1 MQKLQLLSRSLIA
14 LGFLAANAVLAP
26 TVLAEQIYGTQDTE
40 TKVLIMY
47 YRSNWVKIQP
57 KNSGILKWN
66 CPSNAYTVGGGFET
80 RAEQGNSSNGFTVV
94 HSFPSSEHQW
104 TVQLR
109 NQDDIA
115 RDVRIY
121 NICAE

>member
-1 MQKLQLLSRSLIA
+1 MQQLQLLSRSLIA
-14 LGFLAANAVLAP
+14 FGILAANAVLTPA
-26 TVLAEQIYGTQDTE
+26 VLAEQVYGTQDTE
-40 TKVLIMY
+40 TKVLLMY

-57 KNSGILKWN
+57 KTSTTLNWP
-66 CPSNAYTVGGGFET
+66 CPNNAYTVGGGFET
-80 RAEQGNSSNGFTVV
+80 RAEEDNVANGFTVI
-94 HSFPSSEHQW
+94 HSFPASEHQW
-104 TVQLR
+104 RVRLR

>member
-1 MQKLQLLSRSLIA
+1 MQKHQILTRSLIA
-14 LGFLAANAVLAP
+14 LGFIAANAVLAP
-26 TVLAEQIYGTQDTE
+26 HVLAEQMYGTQDTE
-40 TKVLIMY
+40 DKVLIMY
-47 YRSNWVKIQP
+47 YRSNWVKVQP
-57 KNSGILKWN
+57 KTSTTLSWS
-66 CPSNAYTVGGGFET
+66 CPNNAYTVGGGFET
-80 RAEQGNSSNGFTVV
+80 RAEEDNVANGFTVV

-104 TVQLR
+104 RVRLR

>member
-1 MQKLQLLSRSLIA
+1 MLKLSTRSFITLGIIAASALLTPT
-14 LGFLAANAVLAP
+14 AVFA
-26 TVLAEQIYGTQDTE
+26 VQVYGTQDTE
-40 TKVLIMY
+40 DKVLIMY
-47 YRSNWVKIQP
+47 HRSDWVKIQP
-57 KNSGILKWN
+57 KTSGTLKWN

-80 RAEQGNSSNGFTVV
+80 REEQGNSSNGFTMI

-104 TVQLR
+104 TVRLR